1 MMEHL
6 ATVGHAIKDITGK
19 FMMLIV
25 GATAASRASH
35 ADGVDCVP
43 YDPSSPPP
51 KTQTTKDVQV
61 AEEQVGS
68 NGKAKVKWYE

>member
-1 MMEHL
+1 MGHL
-6 ATVGHAIKDITGK
+6 STIGQTIQDVTGK

-43 YDPSSPPP
+43 YDPNGPPP
-51 KTQTTKDVQV
+51 KKGAVKDVQV
-61 AEEQVGS
+61 AEEHIGS